1 MQTLKQKTIE
11 GIIAV
16 EGGYVNDPA
25 DSGGE
30 TNFGVTIA
38 VARANGYEG
47 SMIDMPKSVAFDI
60 YATQYWDAMSGDE
73 LVELSEA
80 VATEVIDTAVNMGT
94 GRAGRFLQRSL
105 NVLSKGESLKVDGQ
119 VGPATVR
126 ALRSYLWRGRDEK
139 TLVKALDCLQGA
151 FYIELAE
158 RREKDERFV
167 YGWLKHRVGV

>member
-1 MQTLKQKTIE
+1 MLKQKTIE

-16 EGGYVNDPA
+16 EGGYVNDPS

-47 SMIDMPKSVAFDI
+47 TMHDMPKSVAFDI
-60 YATQYWDAMSGDE
+60 YATQYWDSMFGDQ
-73 LVELSEA
+73 LAGLSEA

-94 GRAGRFLQRSL
+94 GRASRFLQRAL
-105 NVLSKGESLKVDGQ
+105 NVLLSGEALKVDGQ
-119 VGPATVR
+119 VGPATVG
-126 ALRSYLWRGRDEK
+126 ALSLYLRRRDEQ
-139 TLVKALDCLQGA
+139 TLVKALNCLQGA

-167 YGWLKHRVGV
+167 YGWLKHRVGA

>member
-1 MQTLKQKTIE
+1 MGLKQKTIK

-16 EGGYVNDPA
+16 EGGYVNDPS

-47 SMIDMPKSVAFDI
+47 PMRDMPESVAFDI
-60 YATQYWDAMSGDE
+60 YATQYWDTMKGDE
-73 LVELSEA
+73 LVELSEI
-80 VATEVIDTAVNMGT
+80 VAAEVIDTAVNMGT
-94 GRAGRFLQRSL
+94 ARAGRFLQRAL
-105 NVLSKGESLKVDGQ
+105 NVLSKGESLTVDGQ
-119 VGPATVR
+119 VGLVTIR
-126 ALRSYLWRGRDEK
+126 ALTSYLWRGRDEK

-158 RREKDERFV
+158 RREKDEKFV
-167 YGWLKHRVGV
+167 YGWLKHRVGL